1 MNYRINNLPVG
12 MDEKDFVTAIS
23 EKTGI
28 PYGEISDVI
37 LLKRSLDCRH
47 GKVRPILSLGFGCNR
62 DLSGT
67 KDVFP
72 YEKPVNLLD
81 GIRPRNCK
89 GLKAVVAGSGPAGLF
104 CSLALAKAGADV
116 TLLERGDDV
125 AERKKAVTSFWNGG
139 KLDVESN
146 VQFGLGGAGT
156 FSDGKLTT
164 GVNDKRLFTV
174 FDTFGRFG
182 ADKDIMYSSTP
193 HIGTDVLET
202 VVARFRDELL
212 RLGVTIKFRTKLT
225 DVEIEDGNLSSVI
238 VNDGADERIDCDALV
253 LAVGH
258 SARDTS
264 KCS

>member
-1 MNYRINNLPVG
+1 

-104 CSLALAKAGADV
+104 CSLALAKVGADV

-125 AERKKAVTSFWNGG
+125 AERKK
-139 KLDVESN
+139 
-146 VQFGLGGAGT
+146 Q
-156 FSDGKLTT
+156 
-164 GVNDKRLFTV
+164 
-174 FDTFGRFG
+174 
-182 ADKDIMYSSTP
+182 
-193 HIGTDVLET
+193 
-202 VVARFRDELL
+202 
-212 RLGVTIKFRTKLT
+212 
-225 DVEIEDGNLSSVI
+225 
-238 VNDGADERIDCDALV
+238 
-253 LAVGH
+253 
-258 SARDTS
+258 
-264 KCS
+264 